1 MDKIMPLLLSA
12 ITLMS
17 SCSYKNP
24 AERQDGSEI
33 SQPSA
38 ASGDQFKFWFPDKSA
53 DSSPATAES
62 IRSLAAE
69 EFAGVLEN
77 GAENIKIKLLF
88 GEDDCSVISGGGCP
102 QSTVKGFVDKCG
114 LSS

>member
-12 ITLMS
+12 ITLLT

-24 AERQDGSEI
+24 AERQDGAEI

-62 IRSLAAE
+62 VRSLAAE
-69 EFAGVLEN
+69 EFAGLLEK
-77 GAENIKIKLLF
+77 GAENVKIKLLF
-88 GEDDCSVISGGGCP
+88 GEDDAE
-102 QSTVKGFVDKCG
+102 TVEPAAPAED
-114 LSS
+114 SAPAEDAAE